1 MQLSNFFNSDFV
13 DYASYDNLR
22 KIGSCIDGL
31 KNASRKV
38 IFTVLEKNIKEPIKV
53 SQLANKVAE
62 YAEYLHG
69 SLDGVVVNLGQDFA
83 GTNNVPLLQKKG
95 NFGTR
100 FAQEASAPRYIFTY
114 GSKNLFTLFRKEDL
128 KILKEQMFE
137 GERIEP
143 VFYVPTL
150 PLILVNGSEGVSSGF
165 AQKILPRNPKNII
178 KYLTNKIQ
186 GKRNNKDLLKPFFND
201 FKGTVEQG
209 ETSFQWLIKG
219 KIERTNKNQITIS
232 EIPVGYDLKTYIKVL
247 KTLEDNKV
255 ILDWDDLSDKEFKFI
270 VKMNPKDLDKLS
282 EDEILDKLKLVKK
295 VTENLTCLNANNQI
309 QEFQSAEEILDYYF
323 KVKMEYLG
331 KRKDYLVQELKTDL
345 DILNAKITFI
355 KAILDKSLVIE
366 KQPKDKIVKNLEK
379 IITVKVQ
386 DSYDYL
392 LNMPLYS
399 LTLEKIKAL
408 TETLKNS
415 KLKLKE
421 TQEKTLENFWLE
433 DLEEI

>member
-114 GSKNLFTLFRKEDL
+114 GSKNLFTLFKKEDL

-219 KIERTNKNQITIS
+219 TIERTNKNQITIS

-282 EDEILDKLKLVKK
+282 EDEILDRLKLVKK

>member
-114 GSKNLFTLFRKEDL
+114 GSKNLFTLFKKEDL

-165 AQKILPRNPKNII
+165 AQKILPRNPKSII

-247 KTLEDNKV
+247 KTLEDSKV

-366 KQPKDKIVKNLEK
+366 KQPKDKIIKNLEK

>member
-114 GSKNLFTLFRKEDL
+114 GSKNLFTLFKKEDL

-186 GKRNNKDLLKPFFND
+186 GKRNNKDLLKPFFKD

-247 KTLEDNKV
+247 KTLEDSKV

-270 VKMNPKDLDKLS
+270 VKMNSKDLDKLS

>member
-62 YAEYLHG
+62 FAEYLHG

-114 GSKNLFTLFRKEDL
+114 GSKNLFTLFKKEDL

-165 AQKILPRNPKNII
+165 AQKILPRNPKSII

-186 GKRNNKDLLKPFFND
+186 GKRSNKDLLKPFFND

-247 KTLEDNKV
+247 KTLEDNKI

-309 QEFQSAEEILDYYF
+309 QEFQSVEEILDYYF

-415 KLKLKE
+415 KLKLRE

>member
-114 GSKNLFTLFRKEDL
+114 GSKNLFTLFKKEDL

-415 KLKLKE
+415 KLKLRE

>member
-114 GSKNLFTLFRKEDL
+114 GSKNLFTLFKKEDL

-165 AQKILPRNPKNII
+165 AQKILPRNPKSII

-209 ETSFQWLIKG
+209 ETSCQWLIKG

-247 KTLEDNKV
+247 KTLEDSKV

>member
-69 SLDGVVVNLGQDFA
+69 SLDGVVVNLGQDFT

-114 GSKNLFTLFRKEDL
+114 GSKNLFTLFKKEDL

-165 AQKILPRNPKNII
+165 AQKILPRNPKCII

-186 GKRNNKDLLKPFFND
+186 KKKLNKDLLKPFFND

-247 KTLEDNKV
+247 KTLEDNKI

-323 KVKMEYLG
+323 KVKMEYVG

>member
-114 GSKNLFTLFRKEDL
+114 GSKNLFTLFKKEDL

-247 KTLEDNKV
+247 KTLEDNKI

-309 QEFQSAEEILDYYF
+309 QEFQSVEEILDYYF

-345 DILNAKITFI
+345 DILNAKIVFI

>member
-114 GSKNLFTLFRKEDL
+114 GSKNLFTLFKKEDL

-165 AQKILPRNPKNII
+165 AQKILPRNPKSII

-247 KTLEDNKV
+247 KTLEDSKI

>member
-114 GSKNLFTLFRKEDL
+114 GSKNLFTLFKKEDL

-165 AQKILPRNPKNII
+165 AQKILPRNPKSII

>member
-114 GSKNLFTLFRKEDL
+114 GSKNLFTLFKKEDL

-186 GKRNNKDLLKPFFND
+186 GKRNNKDLLKPFFNN

-247 KTLEDNKV
+247 KTLEACKV

>member
-114 GSKNLFTLFRKEDL
+114 GSKNLFTLFKKEDL

-247 KTLEDNKV
+247 KTLEDSKV

>member
-114 GSKNLFTLFRKEDL
+114 GSKNLFTLFKKEDL

-165 AQKILPRNPKNII
+165 AQKILPRNPKSII

-219 KIERTNKNQITIS
+219 TIERTNKNQITIS

-247 KTLEDNKV
+247 KTLEDNKI

-392 LNMPLYS
+392 LNMPLHS

-415 KLKLKE
+415 KLKLRE

>member
-114 GSKNLFTLFRKEDL
+114 GSKNLFTLFKKEDL

-186 GKRNNKDLLKPFFND
+186 GKRNNKDLLKPFFKD
-201 FKGTVEQG
+201 FKGAVEQG

-247 KTLEDNKV
+247 KTLEDSKV

-270 VKMNPKDLDKLS
+270 VKMSPKDLDKLS

-379 IITVKVQ
+379 ISTVKVQ

>member
-114 GSKNLFTLFRKEDL
+114 GSKNLFTLFKKDDL

-186 GKRNNKDLLKPFFND
+186 GKRNNKDLLKPFFKD

-247 KTLEDNKV
+247 KTLEDSKV

-331 KRKDYLVQELKTDL
+331 KRRDYLVQELKTDL

>member
-114 GSKNLFTLFRKEDL
+114 GSKNLFTLFKKEDL

-165 AQKILPRNPKNII
+165 AQKILPRNPKSII

-247 KTLEDNKV
+247 KTLEDSKV

-270 VKMNPKDLDKLS
+270 VKMNSKDLDKLS

>member
-1 MQLSNFFNSDFV
+1 MQLSNFFNSDFA

-31 KNASRKV
+31 KNASRKG

-114 GSKNLFTLFRKEDL
+114 GSKNLFTLFKKEDL

-165 AQKILPRNPKNII
+165 AQKILPRNPKSII

-186 GKRNNKDLLKPFFND
+186 GKRNNKDLLKPFFKD

-415 KLKLKE
+415 KLKLRE

>member
-114 GSKNLFTLFRKEDL
+114 GSKNLFTLFKKEDL

-186 GKRNNKDLLKPFFND
+186 GKRNNKDLLKPFFKD

-247 KTLEDNKV
+247 KTLEGNKV

-415 KLKLKE
+415 KLKLRE

>member
-114 GSKNLFTLFRKEDL
+114 GSKNLFTLFKKEDL

-270 VKMNPKDLDKLS
+270 VKINPKDLDKLS

>member
-31 KNASRKV
+31 KNASWKV
-38 IFTVLEKNIKEPIKV
+38 VYTVLEKNIKEPIKV

-62 YAEYLHG
+62 FAEYLHG

-100 FAQEASAPRYIFTY
+100 FAQEASAPRYIFAH
-114 GSKNLFTLFRKEDL
+114 GSKNLFSLIKEDDL
-128 KILKEQMFE
+128 KILVEQYFE

-143 VFYVPTL
+143 LFYVPTL

-165 AQKILPRNPKNII
+165 AQKILSRDPKNII
-178 KYLTNKIQ
+178 KYLTNKIL
-186 GKRNNKDLLKPFFND
+186 KKKLNKDLLKPFFND

-209 ETSFQWLIKG
+209 ETELQWLIKG
-219 KIERTNKNQITIS
+219 KIERTSKNQITIS
-232 EIPVGYDLKTYIKVL
+232 ELPVGYDLKTYIKVL
-247 KTLEDNKV
+247 KSLEDNGT
-255 ILDWDDLSDKEFKFI
+255 ILDWNDLSDKEFKFV
-270 VKMNPKDLDKLS
+270 VKMNSKDLDKLS
-282 EDEILDKLKLVKK
+282 EDEILEKLKLVKK
-295 VTENLTCLNANNQI
+295 VTENLTCLNEKNQI
-309 QEFQSAEEILDYYF
+309 QEFKNSEEILDCYF
-323 KVKMEYLG
+323 NVKMDFLG
-331 KRKDYLVQELKTDL
+331 RRKKFLIDNLKKNL
-345 DILNAKITFI
+345 DILNAKIVFI
-355 KAILDKSLVIE
+355 KAILDKTLVIE
-366 KQPKDKIVKNLEK
+366 KQPKEKIVKNLEK

-386 DSYDYL
+386 GSYDYL

-408 TETLKNS
+408 KENYNNTNQ
-415 KLKLKE
+415 KLKE
-421 TQEKTLENFWLE
+421 TEEKSLEDFWLD
-433 DLEEI
+433 DLKEI

>member
-114 GSKNLFTLFRKEDL
+114 GSKNLFTLFKKEDL

-247 KTLEDNKV
+247 KTLEGNKV

>member
-114 GSKNLFTLFRKEDL
+114 GSKNLFTLFKKEDL

-165 AQKILPRNPKNII
+165 AQKILPRNPKSII

-186 GKRNNKDLLKPFFND
+186 GKRNNKDLLKPFFKD

-247 KTLEDNKV
+247 KTLEDSKV

-282 EDEILDKLKLVKK
+282 EDEILDRLKLVKK

>member
-114 GSKNLFTLFRKEDL
+114 GSKNLFTLFKKEDF

-165 AQKILPRNPKNII
+165 AQKILPRNPKSII

-331 KRKDYLVQELKTDL
+331 KRKNYLVQELKTDL

>member
-114 GSKNLFTLFRKEDL
+114 GSKNLFTLFKKEDL

-165 AQKILPRNPKNII
+165 AQKILPRNPKSII

-219 KIERTNKNQITIS
+219 TIERTNKNQITIS

-309 QEFQSAEEILDYYF
+309 QEFQSVEEILDYYV

-415 KLKLKE
+415 KLKLRE

>member
-1 MQLSNFFNSDFV
+1 MQLSDFFNSDFA

-31 KNASRKV
+31 KNASRKG

-62 YAEYLHG
+62 YTKYLHG

-114 GSKNLFTLFRKEDL
+114 GSKNLFTLFKKEDL

-165 AQKILPRNPKNII
+165 AQKILPRNPKSII

-186 GKRNNKDLLKPFFND
+186 GKRNNKDLLKPFFKD

-415 KLKLKE
+415 KLKLRE

>member
-69 SLDGVVVNLGQDFA
+69 SLDGVVVNLGQDFS

-114 GSKNLFTLFRKEDL
+114 GSKNLFTLFKKEDL

-282 EDEILDKLKLVKK
+282 EDEILDRLKLVKK

-309 QEFQSAEEILDYYF
+309 QEFQSVEEILDYYF

-331 KRKDYLVQELKTDL
+331 KRKNYLVQELKTDL

>member
-114 GSKNLFTLFRKEDL
+114 GSKNLFTLFKKEDL

-186 GKRNNKDLLKPFFND
+186 GKRNNKDLLKPFFKD

-247 KTLEDNKV
+247 KTLEDSKV

>member
-114 GSKNLFTLFRKEDL
+114 GSKNLFTLFKKEDL

-165 AQKILPRNPKNII
+165 AQKILPRNPKSII

-247 KTLEDNKV
+247 KTLEDNKI

-399 LTLEKIKAL
+399 LTLEKIKTL

>member
-114 GSKNLFTLFRKEDL
+114 GSKNLFTLFKKEDL

-186 GKRNNKDLLKPFFND
+186 GKRNNKDLLKPFFKD

-415 KLKLKE
+415 KLKLRE

>member
-114 GSKNLFTLFRKEDL
+114 GSKNLFTLFKKEDL

-186 GKRNNKDLLKPFFND
+186 GKRNNKDLLKPFFKD

-247 KTLEDNKV
+247 KTLEGIKV

>member
-114 GSKNLFTLFRKEDL
+114 GSKNLFTLFKKEDL

-247 KTLEDNKV
+247 KTLEDNKI

-309 QEFQSAEEILDYYF
+309 QEFQSVEEILDYYF

>member
-1 MQLSNFFNSDFV
+1 MQLSYFFNSDFV

-114 GSKNLFTLFRKEDL
+114 GSKNLFTLFKKEDL

-165 AQKILPRNPKNII
+165 AQKILPRNPKSII

-219 KIERTNKNQITIS
+219 TIERTNKNQITIS

-309 QEFQSAEEILDYYF
+309 QEFQSVEEILDYYF

-379 IITVKVQ
+379 IITVKIQ

>member
-114 GSKNLFTLFRKEDL
+114 GSKNLFTLFKKEDL

-165 AQKILPRNPKNII
+165 AQKILPRNPKSII

-219 KIERTNKNQITIS
+219 TIERTNKNQITIS

-309 QEFQSAEEILDYYF
+309 QEFQSVEEILDYYV

-386 DSYDYL
+386 NSYDYL

-415 KLKLKE
+415 KLKLRE

>member
-114 GSKNLFTLFRKEDL
+114 GSKNLFTLFKKEDL

-165 AQKILPRNPKNII
+165 AQKILPRNPKSII

-219 KIERTNKNQITIS
+219 TIERTNKNQITIS

-309 QEFQSAEEILDYYF
+309 QEFQSVEEILDYYF

-345 DILNAKITFI
+345 DILNAKIAFI

-415 KLKLKE
+415 KLKLRE

>member
-114 GSKNLFTLFRKEDL
+114 GSKNLFTLFKKEDL

-186 GKRNNKDLLKPFFND
+186 GKRNNKDLLKPFFKD

>member
-114 GSKNLFTLFRKEDL
+114 GSKNLFTLFKKEDL

-247 KTLEDNKV
+247 KTLEACKV

>member
-69 SLDGVVVNLGQDFA
+69 SLDGVVVNLGQDFS

-114 GSKNLFTLFRKEDL
+114 GSKNLFTLFKKEDL

-165 AQKILPRNPKNII
+165 AQKILPRNPKSII

-247 KTLEDNKV
+247 KTLEDSKV